1 MMINLVFSGD
11 SVYKSGVDEEE
22 GVEYPSFLPLSL
34 LLISIA
40 YGSPPEKYHKY
51 GSVVF
56 SSSVGFT

>member
-11 SVYKSGVDEEE
+11 SVYKSEVGEEE

-40 YGSPPEKYHKY
+40 YGSSPEKYHK
-51 GSVVF
+51 
-56 SSSVGFT
+56 